1 MRIGPWSDTV
11 TFFLQQG
18 CQKAQRLWLLA
29 KKAAQWV
36 FATICDIASAWINT
50 QFHLCYHPLAIA
62 RAVYTCLNSHLRNHT
77 DTYAACT
84 FYSSV
89 TVAMIF
95 TMGCILMYG
104 PILLRTCPIWLF
116 YIFSSEK
123 ALMLGIMSINSTYK
137 SKCKISVKV
146 QLHATAKSH
155 RSWNPFQK
163 I

>member
-11 TFFLQQG
+11 TFFLQQR

-62 RAVYTCLNSHLRNHT
+62 RTVYTCLNSHLRNHT

-84 FYSSV
+84 FYSSI
-89 TVAMIF
+89 TVAIIL
-95 TMGCILMYG
+95 TMGCILMFG
-104 PILLRTCPIWLF
+104 PILLIWF
-116 YIFSSEK
+116 FCNIFSSEK
-123 ALMLGIMSINSTYK
+123 ALILRQFLINK
-137 SKCKISVKV
+137 HKKQV
-146 QLHATAKSH
+146 
-155 RSWNPFQK
+155 
-163 I
+163 